1 LTPAGVAELAQV
13 FDLRQFGTGQVTNL
27 LSWEVLYICLSGANR
42 GKFAA
47 MNFESLEPTAGRRDA
62 QI

>member
-1 LTPAGVAELAQV
+1 MAELAQV
-13 FDLRQFGTGQVTNL
+13 FDLRQFEQGKLQNL

-47 MNFESLEPTAGRRDA
+47 MSFAADHMMLLFAFMMRLAT
-62 QI
+62 